1 VIAVGQFR
9 FESLREASP
18 CIRQVKKQHLVGGI
32 GDQLCQPQALGAIES
47 ISFRSHPPPH
57 YSTRPTD
64 ISATRTLWRRFRSVI
79 TPHQLA
85 ATGRNVGFRT
95 FVGLARDPFDKG
107 QLE

>member
-47 ISFRSHPPPH
+47 ILFRSHPPPH
-57 YSTRPTD
+57 YSTRQ
-64 ISATRTLWRRFRSVI
+64 IYRATRTLWRQFRSVI
-79 TPHQLA
+79 TPHQLD

-95 FVGLARDPFDKG
+95 FVGLPRDPFDKG